1 MDRENWIEFLN
12 IITMDDE
19 NIEKFKKLYGE
30 GKRIGGNT
38 FPETLLSFSMVIPE
52 TSRNDA
58 DSDWADKTNQNI
70 WFWREMRFPE
80 DNPEPEEFPEIE
92 GINDI
97 KIAPSQHPVS
107 EMIGKALEQWRTD
120 NWGTPSDVLY
130 GGDEEAFYGE
140 NDGPCIRTLDV
151 LFKGKFP
158 FYTYGRPPF
167 KVYEKMAADGLV
179 FNIKWHSPFEYDEWV
194 IGKGQVVEGRFQ
206 YHAGPITGDEIMS
219 IESLANKFIKDPKN
233 GPNDKPTIV
242 VKNREHLDQ
251 LLKELQENIKT
262 NLYMQGKFSLI
273 NKVSGNTIILN
284 NVLDLNFL
292 DVTNVTDLSNLSEY
306 LDVSP
311 CPDNGWFCKIK
322 LDTSK
327 WKK

>member
-1 MDRENWIEFLN
+1 MDRENWIEFSN

-58 DSDWADKTNQNI
+58 DSDWADKTNQNV

-80 DNPEPEEFPEIE
+80 DNPEPEEIG
-92 GINDI
+92 GITI
-97 KIAPSQHPVS
+97 IPGQYPVS
-107 EMIGKALEQWRTD
+107 EMIGKALEQWRLD

-179 FNIKWHSPFEYDEWV
+179 FKVRWSSSAWDEWT
-194 IGKGQVVEGRFQ
+194 IGKGKVEDGRFQ
-206 YHAGPITGDEIMS
+206 YHAGPITSDENCREKS
-219 IESLANKFIKDPKN
+219 DCRNTTST
-233 GPNDKPTIV
+233 ND
-242 VKNREHLDQ
+242 
-251 LLKELQENIKT
+251 
-262 NLYMQGKFSLI
+262 
-273 NKVSGNTIILN
+273 
-284 NVLDLNFL
+284 DLPF
-292 DVTNVTDLSNLSEY
+292 
-306 LDVSP
+306 
-311 CPDNGWFCKIK
+311 
-322 LDTSK
+322 
-327 WKK
+327 